1 MGTKSESQIQAEIML
16 ALSNAG
22 HRVWR
27 SNAGSVR
34 NEQGY
39 TIKLFPKGFSD
50 LIGVRKGDAKTFFI
64 EVKNEKGR
72 LRPEQAKF
80 LKFMDEFGAITG
92 VCRSAEEA
100 LELVEK
106 NKPTN

>member
-39 TIKLFPKGFSD
+39 TIKLFPKGFPD
-50 LIGVRKGDAKTFFI
+50 LLGYRKEDGKFFCI
-64 EVKNEKGR
+64 EVKNEKGK
-72 LRPEQAKF
+72 LREDQERFAAFANTQPV
-80 LKFMDEFGAITG
+80 LYG
-92 VCRSAEEA
+92 VARSADEA
-100 LELVEK
+100 IQIVE
-106 NKPTN
+106 NRIEF

>member
-1 MGTKSESQIQAEIML
+1 ML

-39 TIKLFPKGFSD
+39 TIKLFPKGFPD
-50 LIGVRKGDAKTFFI
+50 LLGYRKVDGRFFCI
-64 EVKNEKGR
+64 EVKNAKGK
-72 LRPEQAKF
+72 LRDDQKKF
-80 LKFMDEFGAITG
+80 AAFAETQPILYGVARSVDEAI
-92 VCRSAEEA
+92 EI
-100 LELVEK
+100 VE
-106 NKPTN
+106 NQIEF